1 MKWTIGYKIT
11 GLIFILISI
20 FVILSII
27 TYKSTLQLMDSYS
40 SISHS
45 NELINEIEKLRS
57 TMYYAETGKR
67 GYVITAFDHYLTPF
81 NEAAN
86 KIDKH
91 IENIR
96 NYIQENKT
104 QIQRLNALKP
114 LLTEKMNEHIKAI
127 ELRNTTSYEASKEY
141 LIMVNKRN
149 VMDKINVILNEMS
162 AEAKNKL
169 SIEEKNNEA
178 AVESTKLLFYI
189 RLFIS
194 TLSLVIAFIYIKYT
208 ISNQLI
214 KITELVGKISV
225 GELPKSV
232 ESSNRQDE
240 IGDLY
245 RAFAQMNQYIRET
258 SDMLEEISK
267 GNINIKLKAMS
278 DKDVLRLT
286 FSRMV
291 AYLHKVVKALDE
303 VAKQNLRYKID
314 PESKEDILGHTLI
327 AMVEKLNIIINRLKE
342 GSQVLSKS
350 ATEIMSVTSQV
361 AAAATETSGSVRETI
376 VTIEEVKQTAQ
387 LSTQKAKNVSDTA
400 KRASEV
406 SLLGAKSV
414 DDSISG
420 MGEIK
425 KQMETIAESIMKLS
439 EQSLAIGDITS
450 AVNDLAEQ
458 SNLLSVNASI
468 EAAKAGELG
477 RGFAVVAQEVKA
489 LAEQSKQ
496 ATTQIRTILNDVQ
509 KATAK
514 AVLTAEQ
521 GGKAVELGMKQVLQ
535 SGESIKTLSES
546 ISEAAQV
553 SNQIAASSQQQLIGV
568 DQVVIAIQ
576 NINQATNQNVTAT
589 KQVEVSAGELNRLG
603 LLLKE
608 IVDEFRV

>member
-11 GLIFILISI
+11 GLILLMVSIFILMSVII
-20 FVILSII
+20 FKN
-27 TYKSTLQLMDSYS
+27 TNQLMDSYTE
-40 SISHS
+40 ISRS
-45 NELINEIEKLRS
+45 NELLNDIEKLR
-57 TMYYAETGKR
+57 TTLYLAEDGKR
-67 GYVITAFDHYLTPF
+67 GFVITAFDDYLGPF
-81 NEAAN
+81 TKASNSL
-86 KIDKH
+86 DKD
-91 IENIR
+91 IENIM
-96 NYIQENKT
+96 NLITDNKVQT
-104 QIQRLNALKP
+104 QKMNSIKP
-114 LLTEKMNEHIKAI
+114 FIAEKMNEHTKAI
-127 ELRNTTSYEASKEY
+127 ELRRTRGFDAAKDY
-141 LIMVNKRN
+141 LISVNNRKY
-149 VMDKINVILNEMS
+149 MDKINNTLDEIVIDT
-162 AEAKNKL
+162 KQKL
-169 SIEEKNNEA
+169 QIEQKNNIA
-178 AVESTKLLFYI
+178 AVESSRNLFVAI
-189 RLFIS
+189 IIVSIASLITGFVFIKYS
-194 TLSLVIAFIYIKYT
+194 VSDPLIYIT
-208 ISNQLI
+208 DLAA
-214 KITELVGKISV
+214 KISI
-225 GELPKSV
+225 GELPKTTQV
-232 ESSNRQDE
+232 SNRQDE
-240 IGDLY
+240 IGDLF

-267 GNINIKLKAMS
+267 GNLNIRLNALS

-286 FSRMV
+286 FTRMV
-291 AYLHKVVKALDE
+291 AYLHKIVKALDE

-361 AAAATETSGSVRETI
+361 AAAATETSGAVRETI

-400 KRASEV
+400 KRASDV

-414 DDSISG
+414 DDSILG
-420 MGEIK
+420 MTEIK

-589 KQVEVSAGELNRLG
+589 KQVEASAGELNRLG
-603 LLLKE
+603 NLLKE